1 MNFIKKFLL
10 LFILF
15 LCPMVVSAKVT
26 SNISCT
32 KQEVIA
38 GNSFTCD
45 VSVTPESGTSITSF
59 KTAIDYP
66 ADFTLTK
73 ITPASNWTSNS
84 NSIIDL
90 TNSNYEQGQGLT
102 TTLNIAT
109 LTFSVNS
116 NVNYGTKEIKVRGY
130 DLDEES
136 SYTIKILS
144 SNYYLKSLTV
154 SGIDFSFSSKTYTYN
169 LSTTKDSVT
178 VSAIPMDTNSVF
190 KSGYGPGTFPLN
202 YGHNTIQIIVV
213 AQNGSIGTYTLNI
226 ERIDQR
232 STNNNL
238 KELKVSEGVLSP
250 SFNKNNLT
258 YNVSVS
264 NDVKTLDIEATKE
277 VDSSTYVEG
286 YGPRT
291 VEIQDGLN
299 TFQIKVKSENGSTK
313 TYTLNITKSEK
324 SSNNFLKAL
333 KLKDVEINFDKNV
346 YEYNANVLYNVLE
359 TEIIAVPE
367 DIKAKVEVIGNKSL
381 IIGENV
387 FTINVIAENGA
398 VLSYKITINR
408 LEEGRTLS
416 SNNYLS
422 ELLINNYPIGF
433 NKDIT
438 NYTIKINNENR
449 LTISYTPEDANS
461 VVQIEGNNALKNGSK
476 IIIRV
481 TSEDKSV
488 RLYTINIEKDQ
499 DAKTIFIYISI
510 ALVIVILLL
519 LFLFRKKIFKPKQ
532 DQIISQDV
540 NLKTSKLV
548 LNNKKQN
555 QEIFETKQEQVTI
568 PEEDNK

>member
-1 MNFIKKFLL
+1 MKIIKKILF

-15 LCPMVVSAKVT
+15 LFPMVVSAKVT
-26 SNISCT
+26 SSITCSEY
-32 KQEVIA
+32 EVVA
-38 GNSFTCD
+38 GQSFTCV
-45 VSVTPESGTSITSF
+45 VSVTPEAGTSITSF
-59 KTAIDYP
+59 KSAIDYST
-66 ADFTLTK
+66 DFNLTK

-90 TNSNYEQGQGLT
+90 TNSHYDPGQGLT
-102 TTLNIAT
+102 TTLNIAS
-109 LTFSVNS
+109 LTFTVNN
-116 NVNYGTKEIKVRGY
+116 NVNYGTKQIKVRGY

-136 SYTIKILS
+136 GFAIKILS
-144 SNYYLKSLTV
+144 SNNYLKSLTV
-154 SGIDFSFSSKTYTYN
+154 SGIDFSFSSRTNTYN
-169 LSTTKDSVT
+169 LKTTKEVVT
-178 VSAIPMDTNSVF
+178 VNAILMDTNSTF
-190 KSGYGPGTFPLN
+190 KSGYEPRSVNLN
-202 YGHNTIQIIVV
+202 YGSNTIQIMVV
-213 AQNGSIGTYTLNI
+213 AQNGATNTYTLNI

-250 SFNKNNLT
+250 SFNKNTLT

-324 SSNNFLKAL
+324 SSNNYLKAL
-333 KLKDVEINFDKNV
+333 KLKDVELNFDKNV
-346 YEYNANVLYNVLE
+346 YEYNVNVLYNILE
-359 TEIIAVPE
+359 TEVIAVPE
-367 DIKAKVEVIGNKSL
+367 DIKAKVEVIGNKAL

-408 LEEGRTLS
+408 LEEGRALS

-422 ELLINNYPIGF
+422 ELLINNYPIDF
-433 NKDIT
+433 NKEIT
-438 NYTIKINNENR
+438 NYTIKINDENR

-461 VVQIEGNNALKNGSK
+461 IVQIEGNNALKNGSK
-476 IIIRV
+476 IIVRV

-499 DAKTIFIYISI
+499 DAKTTFIYISI

-532 DQIISQDV
+532 DQIISEDV

-548 LNNKKQN
+548 LNNKKQD
-555 QEIFETKQEQVTI
+555 QEIFAKEEQVVI